1 MVKTTIILVWGPVL
15 RLVDGLHKLHM
26 NLVHMRCFSPMIL
39 IDPEMGLCTAAKY
52 HVFSPFLSVPLCKKK
67 CVTPKSHAF
76 FGSFR
81 DDFSGF
87 FSGLMILSQVPPL
100 ISGGS

>member
-52 HVFSPFLSVPLCKKK
+52 HVFPPFYQFHFAKKSV
-67 CVTPKSHAF
+67 
-76 FGSFR
+76 
-81 DDFSGF
+81 
-87 FSGLMILSQVPPL
+87 
-100 ISGGS
+100 